1 MKSETVDNVKYCH
14 VYIDADKSFYF
25 DHVHIVWDQQMTLHQ
40 HDEREISYIVTGS
53 GTRVIGDVVETFS
66 RGEVL
71 FLPPNMPHGWY
82 FNDYDHDSE
91 GKIENITIIFP
102 ESMLDRFNV
111 SFPETQG
118 CISAIRRYK
127 DGVSFGGHTLRMIQ
141 ELMTGMVAQNSVGR
155 LSSFLQLMSII
166 GSSSEARVVG
176 SRYRK
181 DKVAAK
187 MQEVSRFMM
196 NNFQREVSLDEVAR
210 YLGMNKSAF
219 CSFFK
224 REQGKTFFSALNEY
238 RIDCS
243 CLMLRET
250 ELSIADVC
258 FAVGFNDIPHYNRTF
273 KKLKGI
279 SPKHYRAQYREVKKV
294 VV

>member
-1 MKSETVDNVKYCH
+1 
-14 VYIDADKSFYF
+14 
-25 DHVHIVWDQQMTLHQ
+25 
-40 HDEREISYIVTGS
+40 
-53 GTRVIGDVVETFS
+53 
-66 RGEVL
+66 VL

-82 FNDYDHDSE
+82 FNDFDHDSE

-102 ESMLDRFNV
+102 ESMLESFKA

-118 CISAIRRYK
+118 CISAIRQYR
-127 DGVSFGGHTLRMIQ
+127 DGVSFEGETLRRMQ
-141 ELMTGMVAQNSVGR
+141 ELMAGMVAQNGVGR
-155 LSSFLQLMSII
+155 LSSFLQLLSVI
-166 GSSSEARVVG
+166 GSSREARVIG

-187 MQEVSRFMM
+187 MQEVNRFMM
-196 NNFQREVSLDEVAR
+196 NNFQREVSLEEVSR
-210 YLGMNKSAF
+210 YVGMNRSAF

-243 CLMLRET
+243 CLMLRQT
-250 ELSIADVC
+250 ELSVADVC

-273 KKLKGI
+273 KRLKGI
-279 SPKHYRAQYREVKKV
+279 SPKNYRTKYREVNLV
-294 VV
+294 AV

>member
-1 MKSETVDNVKYCH
+1 
-14 VYIDADKSFYF
+14 
-25 DHVHIVWDQQMTLHQ
+25 
-40 HDEREISYIVTGS
+40 
-53 GTRVIGDVVETFS
+53 
-66 RGEVL
+66 
-71 FLPPNMPHGWY
+71 MPHGWY
-82 FNDYDHDSE
+82 FADFDHDRE

-102 ESMLDRFNV
+102 ESVLESFGA
-111 SFPETQG
+111 SFPETLG
-118 CISAIRRYK
+118 CISAIRQYK
-127 DGVSFGGHTLRMIQ
+127 DAVSFEGETLRRVQ
-141 ELMTGMVAQNSVGR
+141 ELMTGMVAQNGVGR
-155 LSSFLQLMSII
+155 LSSFLQLMSVI
-166 GSSSEARVVG
+166 GSSSEARVIG

-210 YLGMNKSAF
+210 YVGMNKSAF

-243 CLMLRET
+243 CLMLRQT
-250 ELSIADVC
+250 ELSVADVC

-273 KKLKGI
+273 MKRKGM
-279 SPKHYRAQYREVKKV
+279 SPKNYRARYREVISEAV
-294 VV
+294 